1 MYVKPI
7 STRLVRGRSTPA
19 ILAIIQSYPWR
30 CLCFWFV
37 QMTRTTPLRR
47 TILHLSQIRL
57 TDARTFIESSNLA
70 DDPAAAGIRRQ
81 LHAYPIAD
89 QHPHEVAIDSIGNV
103 RHDDMTAGIFPVKRH
118 AI

>member
-30 CLCFWFV
+30 CLCFWLL
-37 QMTRTTPLRR
+37 QITRTTPRRR

-57 TDARTFIESSNLA
+57 TDARTFIRSSNPQILTSSNLL
-70 DDPAAAGIRRQ
+70 DDSSPRNILRQ
-81 LHAYPIAD
+81 LNPHPIAD
-89 QHPHEVAIDSIGNV
+89 QHAHEVAIDPIGDV
-103 RHDDMTAGIFPVKRH
+103 RRDQ
-118 AI
+118 